1 MQKKYILPVAGQI
14 YKNRNG
20 REYCCLSAT
29 SYPSQ
34 EAMWR
39 AVNLGEHQAAMVRM
53 SDGWSFTAH
62 GLHQYEDGAVEWN
75 YSTGG
80 AFREDDLDK
89 CRKMLFREDP
99 AMKKYFDYLD
109 RLRNSGTINM
119 FGAVGY
125 LQRKFPEL
133 SFDDARA
140 RQVLAAWMDGY
151 SAH

>member
-1 MQKKYILPVAGQI
+1 MQKKYILTVAGQI

-29 SYPSQ
+29 DYSSQ

-39 AVNLGEHQAAMVRM
+39 AINLGEHQAAMVRM

-89 CRKMLFREDP
+89 CRKMLLREDP